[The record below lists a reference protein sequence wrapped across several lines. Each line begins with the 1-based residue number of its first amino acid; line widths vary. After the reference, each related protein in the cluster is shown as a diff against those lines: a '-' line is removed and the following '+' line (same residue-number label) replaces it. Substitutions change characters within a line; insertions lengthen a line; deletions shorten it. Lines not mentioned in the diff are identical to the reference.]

1 MAARDQPGDARRDA
15 QDAWFRALVQYSSDV
30 ITVLAAD
37 GTVRYNTPAVQA
49 VLGYGADE
57 LIGRN
62 AFDFVHPD
70 DRDEVVRRFGAALA
84 TPGTAVPVTFR
95 FRHRDG
101 GWVPLEAIGS
111 NHLDDPHVQGVV
123 VNSRDLTERH
133 RVEESLRASR
143 ELYQLLIDQVPVGI
157 IFTDRDGQ
165 VTNAN
170 PAALSIF
177 GSPSEADTVRF
188 HVLRMDS
195 LRRTGVSDAYERVLR
210 DHQIE
215 RLEVAYLSHWG
226 KRADLRVTIAPLF
239 ERPGRLL
246 GTVSI
251 VEDVTD
257 RTRATR
263 EKAALLEI
271 ARDISGTLDRAA
283 ILDRVHR
290 RAAEL
295 LPCDLAA
302 TWIIDPARPGTLRG
316 LAIHGIPQEM
326 LATAEAMAFDSTQ
339 PLVAAIEA
347 GQTVVL
353 TDAEEQPFL
362 PRERLRSLGLGAAI
376 IAPLVVRGTV
386 TGALA
391 AFRGTDGQAFTS
403 NEVQL
408 FEGIARQVA
417 LMLGAADLHRAE
429 QEEAAISTA
438 LARVGRELI
447 SSLSTPTVLT
457 RLCEVTARVLGC
469 DRSHTLLFD
478 PDDRVYRIAAAY
490 GDSPSETA
498 DSAAM
503 RLPESVG
510 ASVVARLREDDVTQ
524 AQRAL
529 DPIISA
535 VNEQYGIS
543 AAIYLALRRGDD
555 VIGIQSAEYRGGP
568 TSFTP
573 QQERIARGIAQ
584 LASLALEDARLV
596 DALERANRLK
606 SEFVATMSHEL
617 RTPLNIILGYHG
629 LLLDGT
635 FGALSPEQRDA
646 LERTDRNARALL
658 ELISATLD
666 LSRLESG
673 QLPLDLREF
682 ALSDL
687 IAELEAETRDVAL
700 RPGVALV
707 WPPPASLPRLRSDPA
722 KLKVVLK
729 NLIGNAAKFTDRGA
743 ITVHAAPR
751 DDGVELSV
759 CDTGVGIEAPLL
771 QEIFEPFRQV
781 GGVTRHPGGVG
792 LGLYIVRRLLD
803 ELGGAVEVEST
814 PGVGSTFRVFI
825 PANVPR
831 GPQRG
836 GS

>member
-1 MAARDQPGDARRDA
+1 MTVAVRNQGGSTAREA

-57 LIGRN
+57 LLGRN
-62 AFDFVHPD
+62 AFEFVHPD
-70 DRDEVVRRFGAALA
+70 DRDEVMQRFGSALA
-84 TPGTAVPVTFR
+84 TPGMAVPVTFR

-111 NHLDDPHVQGVV
+111 NHLDDPYVQGVV
-123 VNSRDLTERH
+123 VNSRDITERH
-133 RVEESLRASR
+133 RAEESLRASR
-143 ELYQLLIDQVPVGI
+143 ELYQLLIEQVPVGI
-157 IFTDRDGQ
+157 IFTDREGQ
-165 VTNAN
+165 ITNAN
-170 PAALSIF
+170 PAAVSIF
-177 GSPSEADTVRF
+177 GSPSEAETVRF
-188 HVLRMDS
+188 HVLHMEQLVRS
-195 LRRTGVSDAYERVLR
+195 GVSEAYARVLR
-210 DHQIE
+210 DHRIE
-215 RLEVAYLSHWG
+215 RLELSYVSHWG
-226 KRADLRVTIAPLF
+226 KRADLRLTVAPLF
-239 ERPGRLL
+239 ERPGQLL

-271 ARDISGTLDRAA
+271 ARDISGTLDREA

-302 TWIIDPARPGTLRG
+302 TWIIDPARPNTLRG
-316 LAIHGIPQEM
+316 LAVHGIPADM
-326 LATAEAMAFDSTQ
+326 LSTAEDMAFDSGQ

-353 TDAEEQPFL
+353 SDAEDQSFL
-362 PRERLRSLGLGAAI
+362 PRARMLALGLRAAI

-391 AFRGTDGQAFTS
+391 AFRGSDGQAFTPD
-403 NEVQL
+403 EVQL

-447 SSLSTPTVLT
+447 SSLSTPTVLE

-478 PDDRVYRIAAAY
+478 ADDRVYRIAAAF
-490 GDSPSETA
+490 GDSPAEA
-498 DSAAM
+498 AESAAM

-510 ASVVARLREDDVTQ
+510 ASVVARLRDDDVTQ

-535 VNEQYGIS
+535 VNEQYGIT
-543 AAIYLALRRGDD
+543 AAIYLALRRGDE
-555 VIGIQSAEYRGGP
+555 VIGIQSAEIRGGAN
-568 TSFTP
+568 SFTP

-596 DALERANRLK
+596 DELERANRLK

-635 FGALSPEQRDA
+635 FGALSADQRDA
-646 LERTDRNARALL
+646 IERTDRNARALL

-673 QLPLDLREF
+673 QLPLDVRDFELG
-682 ALSDL
+682 DL
-687 IAELEAETRDVAL
+687 IAELEAETRDLTL
-700 RPGVALV
+700 RPGVTLV
-707 WPPPASLPRLRSDPA
+707 WPAPCALPRLRSDPA

-729 NLIGNAAKFTDRGA
+729 NLIGNAAKFTDSGT
-743 ITVHAAPR
+743 ITLRTAAR
-751 DDGVELSV
+751 DDGVELTV
-759 CDTGVGIEAPLL
+759 HDTGIGIDAPLL
-771 QEIFEPFRQV
+771 AEIFEPFRQV
-781 GGVTRHPGGVG
+781 GGATRHQGGVG

-803 ELGGAVEVEST
+803 ELGGSVEVEST
-814 PGVGSTFRVFI
+814 LGIGSTFRVVI
-825 PANVPR
+825 PANGAR
-831 GPQRG
+831 G
-836 GS
+836 SS